1 MIYMSIVA
9 NIYGFL
15 GYYNHS
21 RGNFEKAKELYE
33 KFFQQGGK
41 KPNYLLSYGVL
52 MLREG
57 QYEKA
62 KDLFS
67 MVLVDLPV
75 KEEFKTMA
83 KINISLAYWKLG
95 DMDIAVEMLEEVHRI
110 HRSDKVYGTLGYLL
124 IQKGDLERALEY
136 NLEAL
141 DYDDEDPV
149 ILDNLGQIYYKMG
162 NIDKAKEFFEKAEEK
177 KDDQAV
183 TLYYLGLIYSKE
195 GNKALAREK
204 LEKALTSNLTPL
216 SAVTREDIEKA
227 LRDLD

>member
-1 MIYMSIVA
+1 MSIVG

-33 KFFQQGGK
+33 KSLQRGGN

-57 QYEKA
+57 QFEKA

-67 MVLVDLPV
+67 TVLVKLPV
-75 KEEFKTMA
+75 EEKYKTMA

-95 DMDIAVEMLEEVHRI
+95 EIDTAIEMLEEVHRKYP
-110 HRSDKVYGTLGYLL
+110 SGKVYGTLGYLL

-136 NLEAL
+136 NLEAF
-141 DYDDEDPV
+141 DYDNEDPV

-162 NIDKAKEFFEKAEEK
+162 DMDKAKEFFEKAEEE

-183 TLYYLGLIYSKE
+183 TLYYLGLIYLQEGKKE
-195 GNKALAREK
+195 LAKEK
-204 LEKALTSNLTPL
+204 LEKALSANLTPL
-216 SAVTREDIEKA
+216 SAITREEIENV

>member
-1 MIYMSIVA
+1 MSIVG

-21 RGNFEKAKELYE
+21 RGNFEKAKDFYE
-33 KFFQQGGK
+33 KSLQQGCN

-57 QYEKA
+57 QFEKA
-62 KDLFS
+62 KELFS
-67 MVLVDLPV
+67 TVLVELSV
-75 KEEFKTMA
+75 QEKYKNIA
-83 KINISLAYWKLG
+83 KMNISLAYWKLG
-95 DMDIAVEMLEEVHRI
+95 EIDVAVEMLEEVHRKYP
-110 HRSDKVYGTLGYLL
+110 SGKVYGTLGYLL

-149 ILDNLGQIYYKMG
+149 ILDNLGQVYYKMG
-162 NIDKAKEFFEKAEEK
+162 EMEKAKEFFEKAEEA

-183 TLYYLGLIYSKE
+183 TLYHLGLIYSQE
-195 GNKALAREK
+195 GNKELAKEK
-204 LEKALTSNLTPL
+204 LEKALTCNLTPL
-216 SAVTREDIEKA
+216 SAVTRQDIEKA
-227 LRDLD
+227 LRNLD

>member
-1 MIYMSIVA
+1 MSIVG

-33 KFFQQGGK
+33 KSLQRGGN

-57 QYEKA
+57 QFEKA

-67 MVLVDLPV
+67 TVLVKLPV
-75 KEEFKTMA
+75 EEKYKTMA

-95 DMDIAVEMLEEVHRI
+95 EIDTAIEMLEEVHRKY
-110 HRSDKVYGTLGYLL
+110 RSGKVYGTLGYLL
-124 IQKGDLERALEY
+124 IHKGDLEKALEF

-162 NIDKAKEFFEKAEEK
+162 DMDKAKEFFEKAEEE

-183 TLYYLGLIYSKE
+183 TLYYLGLIYLQEGKKE
-195 GNKALAREK
+195 LAKEK
-204 LEKALTSNLTPL
+204 LEKALSANITPL
-216 SAVTREDIEKA
+216 SAITREEIENA